1 MPTVLAFGSCSGDL
15 TMAGYCLRRG
25 GTLFRAR
32 DKGDGEA
39 VGARKEENPMENGLF
54 RKKSME
60 RISSPEELHDYMRV
74 TSPRLW
80 MILGAIVA
88 LLVGFIVYA
97 STATMENTMPITVS
111 LSHYEIPG
119 EDTASG
125 ETEKLTGMVAYLP
138 HAIKDQVDLGMKVR
152 LGKVEGYISWIGVQ
166 PNNEVVLEIS
176 TDNLYVPLP
185 EGDYEAELVLESTT
199 PISFL
204 WN

>member
-1 MPTVLAFGSCSGDL
+1 
-15 TMAGYCLRRG
+15 
-25 GTLFRAR
+25 
-32 DKGDGEA
+32 
-39 VGARKEENPMENGLF
+39 MENGLF

-88 LLVGFIVYA
+88 LLAGFIVYA

-138 HAIKDQVDLGMKVR
+138 HTMKDQVDLGMKVR